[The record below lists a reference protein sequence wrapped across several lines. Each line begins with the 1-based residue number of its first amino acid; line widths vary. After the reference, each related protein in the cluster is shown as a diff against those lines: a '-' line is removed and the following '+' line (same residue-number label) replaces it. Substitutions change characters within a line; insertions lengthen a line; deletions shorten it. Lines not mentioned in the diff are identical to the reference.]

1 MPIQTAVNDS
11 AVLFFGYIRHMRRSA
26 DFTQQSVTAMTSL
39 ALLND
44 SAPTRA
50 LAKPEPVEAVALA

>member
-1 MPIQTAVNDS
+1 
-11 AVLFFGYIRHMRRSA
+11 MRRSA

-50 LAKPEPVEAVALA
+50 PAKPEPVEAVALA